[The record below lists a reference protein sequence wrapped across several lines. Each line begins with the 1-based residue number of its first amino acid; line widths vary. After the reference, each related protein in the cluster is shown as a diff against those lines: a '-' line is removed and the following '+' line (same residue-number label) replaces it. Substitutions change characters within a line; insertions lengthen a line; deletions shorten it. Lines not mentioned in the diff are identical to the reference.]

1 MTDTGL
7 RAHDGGIDL
16 VIRLTPKADR
26 DTIEGGERTADGRRH
41 LKCRVRA
48 VPEKGKANIALE
60 RLLAEAFGVPRSAVA
75 IVAGGTARL
84 KTARIAG
91 DADELR
97 RRALELMAG

>member
-1 MTDTGL
+1 MTDGGL
-7 RAHDGGIDL
+7 RVHDDGIDL
-16 VIRLTPKADR
+16 AVRLTPKADR
-26 DTIEGGERTADGRRH
+26 DAVEGGEQTADGRRH

-48 VPEKGKANIALE
+48 VPEKGKANTALE

-91 DADELR
+91 DPPELR
-97 RRALELMAG
+97 RRALDLMAG